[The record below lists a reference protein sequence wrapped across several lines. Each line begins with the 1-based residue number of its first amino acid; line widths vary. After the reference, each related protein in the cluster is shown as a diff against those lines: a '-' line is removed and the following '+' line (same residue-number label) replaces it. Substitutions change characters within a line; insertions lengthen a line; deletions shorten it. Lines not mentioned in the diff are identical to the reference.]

1 MKGNTNFFSTIFS
14 SVPLKTILLWRLEVI
29 TLKLGH
35 FDLPGSGCAS
45 RPSVNVKIDHVAGV
59 WGGNPHV
66 LPGVV
71 ATDDWRWGSPW
82 VADSHRVCITVSK
95 FPAQF
100 VIECCSIRSS
110 SRISYWTSYRKIVF
124 KKELY
129 YFRLLNVS
137 QDVMNAQMVL
147 NVWACHYIKEVQKK
161 VSLEVVEEEAFSG
174 II

>member
-1 MKGNTNFFSTIFS
+1 M
-14 SVPLKTILLWRLEVI
+14 
-29 TLKLGH
+29 
-35 FDLPGSGCAS
+35 
-45 RPSVNVKIDHVAGV
+45 
-59 WGGNPHV
+59 

-71 ATDDWRWGSPW
+71 TTDDWRCGSPW

-147 NVWACHYIKEVQKK
+147 NV
-161 VSLEVVEEEAFSG
+161 
-174 II
+174 